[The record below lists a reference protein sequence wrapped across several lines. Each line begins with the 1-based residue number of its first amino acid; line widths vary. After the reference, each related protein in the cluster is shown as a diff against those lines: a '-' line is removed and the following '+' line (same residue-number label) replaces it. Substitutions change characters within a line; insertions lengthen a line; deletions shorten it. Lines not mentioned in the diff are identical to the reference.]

1 MISSGRRRR
10 QDARGACEEDQDL
23 LASISARFLRLTIRR
38 AQPGSRRHGYL
49 ILQICDFSWKI
60 PLYRADPQW
69 ECVHSWGVR
78 ARRNSLT
85 EHMWRATG
93 GLRGFRSC
101 VGGAGPAP
109 TPLECWR
116 EIRGRIWA
124 SSRAMGDLE
133 QGSHAGSF
141 SGPSRPEPPWSHFQ
155 APLVASRARGPGP
168 PLRPRDL
175 DRPGLSAHARI
186 SVRPPSR

>member
-10 QDARGACEEDQDL
+10 QDAREACKEVQDL
-23 LASISARFLRLTIRR
+23 FASISARFLRL
-38 AQPGSRRHGYL
+38 AQPGSRCQWVSHLANLRL
-49 ILQICDFSWKI
+49 FVEDPSLQGRS
-60 PLYRADPQW
+60 AW

-85 EHMWRATG
+85 EHMLRATG

-101 VGGAGPAP
+101 VRGAGPAP
-109 TPLECWR
+109 TPLQCWR
-116 EIRGRIWA
+116 ETRGRIWA

-155 APLVASRARGPGP
+155 APLVASRARGPGRP
-168 PLRPRDL
+168 PRPKDL